1 MGTKVIGCRLPNEVQ
16 DEFAIRCEAEGV
28 RVSEKLRQLVDDYMY
43 PSTPRLTVR
52 ELYDMIEDLQEEI
65 MDIISVLSGR
75 GKVWIEDTPDAPIDP
90 EIGVAPTSV
99 IHWEIE
105 KSDVDKKNT
114 KVDLDKFRK
123 FIRNN

>member
-1 MGTKVIGCRLPNEVQ
+1 MASKVVGCRLPNDLL

-52 ELYDMIEDLQEEI
+52 ELYDMIEDLQDGI
-65 MDIISVLSGR
+65 MDIIKVLSGR

-90 EIGVAPTSV
+90 EVGVAPTGV

-105 KSDVDKKNT
+105 KSDVDKKNA
-114 KVDLDKFRK
+114 KVDWGKFRK
-123 FIRNN
+123 FIRNH